1 MPTCRHCHQMSHC
14 CLSPCLSPQ
23 TLLCKR
29 SSKGRIGWNFDS
41 ARSHSSQSRFL
52 SVALSSCGTLW
63 AHPLWGAGNSH
74 HFQDA
79 PAISLL
85 SVTCALLPKSERGP
99 PLPLLQ
105 GERDHSDDSLPLVF
119 LWFRCAVVLQIF
131 QLLTLSALWEV
142 PFPVILQ
149 SLQELALPVNSSAG
163 QLGQMRGADHNWRS
177 GAGGALFERA

>member
-1 MPTCRHCHQMSHC
+1 MPIFRHCHQMSHC
-14 CLSPCLSPQ
+14 YLSPCLSPQ

-99 PLPLLQ
+99 SLPLLQ
-105 GERDHSDDSLPLVF
+105 GSEVKWSEVKWLSRVRLFVTLWTAAHQALQSMGFSRQEYWSVLPCSLGISNFLEVISSLSHSIVF
-119 LWFRCAVVLQIF
+119 LYFW
-131 QLLTLSALWEV
+131 
-142 PFPVILQ
+142 VINTQ
-149 SLQELALPVNSSAG
+149 K
-163 QLGQMRGADHNWRS
+163 
-177 GAGGALFERA
+177 